1 MTSLLSAKVYFLAFI
16 FIITLSQNNQTVI
29 SVSSAR
35 RTQLSAAPFLNF
47 SQHLAQIIAST
58 FRNQISVTILWL

>member
-35 RTQLSAAPFLNF
+35 QAQLSAAPFLNF
-47 SQHLAQIIAST
+47 PQHPWQIIAST